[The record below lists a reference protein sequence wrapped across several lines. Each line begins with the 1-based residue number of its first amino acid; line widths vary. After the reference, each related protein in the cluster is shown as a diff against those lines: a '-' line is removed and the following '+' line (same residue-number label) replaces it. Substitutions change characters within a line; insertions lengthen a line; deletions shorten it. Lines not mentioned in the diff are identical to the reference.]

1 MDIIHLSIFFKVT
14 EDLTFL
20 LVKVWAFIVGS
31 LDGDAWSW
39 FSAGL
44 SLAIL
49 STPLRAQ
56 CAFPQLVSDELT
68 EPVLKVLTK
77 RNRYLCDDLWGI
89 CGWRG
94 NVEIGVAIVAKCRNR
109 SGWRSSNYYF
119 NIKNSLYIFTLYS
132 GTHFSKPDVNNAC
145 SMFGYLILYT
155 WETIDFWAV

>member
-1 MDIIHLSIFFKVT
+1 MLWGVWMVMHGLG
-14 EDLTFL
+14 
-20 LVKVWAFIVGS
+20 LVQGS
-31 LDGDAWSW
+31 PLP
-39 FSAGL
+39 
-44 SLAIL
+44 SLARL
-49 STPLRAQ
+49 SVLS
-56 CAFPQLVSDELT
+56 VHSHNWSHELT

-94 NVEIGVAIVAKCRNR
+94 NVEIEVAIVAKCRNR